1 MLTLQVGNQYVI
13 KWTYRKLPRKGLFV
27 MDAEQIKSA
36 LLDAVYNELMN
47 GADPKLGPQ
56 VRACLREQLELT
68 DDAHLM
74 EAWRDCHMRARV
86 LDVLGT
92 VGLWS
97 GHYSE
102 LMLGFWARAV
112 GPLPHVHK
120 PPMVQ
125 FRLKAPHVYHM
136 PKGARKAFRGDL

>member
-1 MLTLQVGNQYVI
+1 MN
-13 KWTYRKLPRKGLFV
+13 
-27 MDAEQIKSA
+27 AEQIKCT

-47 GADPKLGPQ
+47 GADPKLGAQ
-56 VRACLREQLELT
+56 VRALLREQLLLV
-68 DDAHLM
+68 DDAHLV
-74 EAWRDCHMRARV
+74 EAWRDNHMRARA
-86 LDVLGT
+86 LDILST

-97 GHYSE
+97 GHYSDI
-102 LMLGFWARAV
+102 MLGFWALAV
-112 GPLPHVHK
+112 GPLPHVPK